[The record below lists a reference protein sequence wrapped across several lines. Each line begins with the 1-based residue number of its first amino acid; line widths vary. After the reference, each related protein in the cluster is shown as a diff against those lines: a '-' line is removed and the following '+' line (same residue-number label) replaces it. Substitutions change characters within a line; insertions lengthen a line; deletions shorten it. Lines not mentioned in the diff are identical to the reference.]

1 MVPHVTE
8 QWRLEDINAHG
19 ARFTYTLWTS
29 RPTFESHAGGKYLE
43 VGVNV
48 PRAFWHEISSSECF
62 SRWS

>member
-19 ARFTYTLWTS
+19 ARFTYTLGTS
-29 RPTFESHAGGKYLE
+29 RPTFESHAKGEHPK

-48 PRAFWHEISSSECF
+48 PRAF
-62 SRWS
+62 